1 MTTTGRRFLRLVR
14 GTHGTRRTGAT
25 TMTMKPSRLWRAD
38 RRTLWGTTH
47 AVLVL
52 AGLLVTTADSTA
64 TTPSTTA
71 SSAVGRYNLVSAN
84 SQCLSAIVSENPDTG
99 FQQEVT
105 GGHADLRADRTC
117 SVSTE
122 YRYTESGRT
131 STDTSVS
138 EGTWVI
144 SGDTVTFTFRG
155 DQLTGTL
162 SGEVL
167 TVRADVALVY
177 QRQ

>member
-14 GTHGTRRTGAT
+14 GTHGTRTTGAT
-25 TMTMKPSRLWRAD
+25 AMTMKPSRLWRAD
-38 RRTLWGTTH
+38 RRTLWGTTR

-52 AGLLVTTADSTA
+52 AGLLVPACAA
-64 TTPSTTA
+64 TTPSTTG
-71 SSAVGRYNLVSAN
+71 SSAVGRYNLVSTN
-84 SQCLSAIVSENPDTG
+84 SRGLPAIVSENPDTG
-99 FQQEVT
+99 FRQEVT

-122 YRYTESGRT
+122 YRYTINGST
-131 STDTSVS
+131 STNTSVS
-138 EGTWVI
+138 EGRWAI

-155 DQLTGTL
+155 DHLTGTL

-167 TVRADVALVY
+167 TVRADVELVY